1 MSLPEICIHRP
12 VLATVLSLLLVLVGI
27 VSYLR
32 LPVRE
37 YPSID
42 QPVVS
47 VVTRYPGASP
57 EIMETQ
63 ITQVLEASIA
73 GIPGIDVLSSTSRQE
88 SSRITARFTL
98 DTDPEDAAADVR
110 DRVSRV
116 RGRLPDEVDEPVISK
131 VEADADPIL
140 YLAFTSDR
148 ISSLDIT
155 DFVDRDARDRLQNL
169 SGVAEVQILGE
180 RRYAMRIWLDRD
192 RLAAYGLTVQDIE
205 EAIRRQNLEVPAGR
219 IESIDRE
226 FTVLSRTGLTTPEQ
240 FEAIVVKDAGG
251 FAVTL
256 GDLAEVEIGA
266 EDDRRATRFNG
277 RNSVTIGIVKQ
288 ATANPLDVARAVRA
302 ALPGLVENLPAGM
315 DAVIANDT
323 TVFIER
329 SISAVFI
336 TIAEAVGL
344 VVLVTLIFLRSFR
357 ATLIPV
363 VTIPVSLIA
372 TFALMFAAG
381 FSINTLTLLALVL
394 AIGLVVDDA
403 IVVLENVYRHIESGE
418 PPFQAAL
425 TGTRE
430 IVFAVIAMTLTL
442 AAVYAPVA
450 LTPGRTGRLF
460 IEFALALAGAVI
472 VSGFVALTLTP
483 MMCSRLLTAH
493 GEENAV
499 AGFIGRGLGAM
510 ERGYARLVSFV
521 LGRSWVLLPLVGLV
535 LGSGVALFQRT
546 PSELAPS
553 EDRGYIRA
561 TVRGPEGVTIEWTRR
576 NLTQLEP
583 ILAAVP
589 EVASTFIIAGVPE
602 VTRGIAVIRLK
613 PWEERTRSQQ
623 EILATLR
630 PQLGKVPGMVAAPSS
645 PPSLGQDSRSP
656 PVQLVLQ
663 TSGSYQELAEI
674 TDRFVRA
681 VENWPGITDI
691 TGELTLA
698 TPQLEVEF
706 DRQKIADLGLSV
718 DSVGR
723 TLESFLA
730 GRTVTRF
737 NRNAE
742 QYDVMVQVADADRK
756 EPDDLAA
763 IYVRGRGGEMIQL
776 SNLVELRET
785 VAAKEL
791 TRYNQLRSATV
802 VAALAPGYTIG
813 QALEHFEATARDV
826 LPASFRFDYSGPS
839 REFKQVG
846 SSILLIFGL
855 ALAFI
860 YLLLAAQFESFLS
873 PLLIMVT
880 VPLSM
885 AGAFLAIH
893 LTGGTLNVYSQI
905 GLVTLIG
912 LITKH
917 GILIVEFANKAS
929 AEGASRRA
937 AALQAAKL
945 RLRPILMTTAAMVLG
960 AVPLALAHGAG
971 AESRQQIGW
980 VIVGGMSLGTLLT
993 LFVLPTLY
1001 AALPEQRQPAA
1012 EQSRRS
1018 VPAEASLATPGT

>member
-1 MSLPEICIHRP
+1 M
-12 VLATVLSLLLVLVGI
+12 
-27 VSYLR
+27 
-32 LPVRE
+32 
-37 YPSID
+37 
-42 QPVVS
+42 
-47 VVTRYPGASP
+47 
-57 EIMETQ
+57 
-63 ITQVLEASIA
+63 
-73 GIPGIDVLSSTSRQE
+73 
-88 SSRITARFTL
+88 
-98 DTDPEDAAADVR
+98 R

-116 RGRLPDEVDEPVISK
+116 RGRLPDEVDEPVIRK

-148 ISSLDIT
+148 ISPLDIT

-169 SGVAEVQILGE
+169 PGIAEVQILGE

-205 EAIRRQNLEVPAGR
+205 DSIRRQNLELPAGR
-219 IESIDRE
+219 IESVDRE
-226 FTVLSRTGLTTPEQ
+226 FTVLSRTGLSTPEE
-240 FEAIVVKDAGG
+240 FAGVVVKDADG

-256 GDLAEVEIGA
+256 GDVSRIEIGP
-266 EDDRRATRFNG
+266 EDERRATRLNG
-277 RNSVTIGIVKQ
+277 RNAVTVGIIKQ
-288 ATANPLDVARAVRA
+288 ATANPLDVARDVRA
-302 ALPGLVENLPAGM
+302 ALPDLVAHLPAGM
-315 DAVIANDT
+315 DVVIANDT

-329 SISAVFI
+329 SIAAVFV

-344 VVLVTLIFLRSFR
+344 VVLVTLLFLRSLR
-357 ATLIPV
+357 ATLIPI

-372 TFALMFAAG
+372 TFALMYAAG

-403 IVVLENVYRHIESGE
+403 IVVLENVYRHIERGE
-418 PPFQAAL
+418 RPFEAAL
-425 TGTRE
+425 IGTRE
-430 IVFAVIAMTLTL
+430 IVFAIIAMTLTL

-460 IEFALALAGAVI
+460 IEFALALAGAVL

-483 MMCSRLLTAH
+483 MMCSRLLVPH
-493 GEENAV
+493 EEEHENAL
-499 AGFIGRGLGAM
+499 ARLARRGLESL
-510 ERGYARLVSFV
+510 ERGYARLLELV
-521 LGRSWVLLPLVGLV
+521 LGRPWLLLPLIGLV
-535 LGSGVALFQRT
+535 LGSGIALFQRT
-546 PSELAPS
+546 PSELAPA
-553 EDRGYIRA
+553 EDRGYVRA
-561 TVRGPEGVTIEWTRR
+561 SVRGPEGATIEWTTR
-576 NLTQLEP
+576 NLAQIEP
-583 ILAAVP
+583 IVADVP
-589 EVASTFIIAGVPE
+589 EVASIFVIAGVPE
-602 VTRGIAVIRLK
+602 VTRGIVVIRLK
-613 PWEERTRSQQ
+613 PWEERARSQQ
-623 EILATLR
+623 EVLTSLR
-630 PQLGKVPGMVAAPSS
+630 PQLARIAGMVAAPSS

-663 TSGSYQELAEI
+663 TSGSYAELAEV
-674 TDRFVRA
+674 TERFVRA
-681 VENWPGITDI
+681 VEGWPGVTDVS
-691 TGELTLA
+691 GELTLA
-698 TPQLEVEF
+698 TPQLEVEL

-718 DSVGR
+718 DTVGR

-742 QYDVMVQVADADRK
+742 QYDVIVQVADADRK
-756 EPDDLAA
+756 EPDDLSS
-763 IYVRGRGGEMIQL
+763 IYVRGRGGEMVQL
-776 SNLVELRET
+776 SNLVSLRET

-791 TRYNQLRSATV
+791 NRYNQLRSATV
-802 VAALAPGYTIG
+802 YAALAPDYAIG
-813 QALEHFEATARDV
+813 EALEHFEATAREI
-826 LPASFRFDYSGPS
+826 LPDGFRFDYSGPS
-839 REFKQVG
+839 REYKQAG

-917 GILIVEFANKAS
+917 GILIVEFANKARS
-929 AEGASRRA
+929 AGATRHD
-937 AALQAAKL
+937 AALQAAEL

-980 VIVGGMSLGTLLT
+980 VIVGGM
-993 LFVLPTLY
+993 
-1001 AALPEQRQPAA
+1001 
-1012 EQSRRS
+1012 
-1018 VPAEASLATPGT
+1018 TPGHSADAVRPAGPLCRRARAAGQAPRKPARAR

>member
-1 MSLPEICIHRP
+1 MSLPELCIRRP
-12 VLATVLSLLLVLVGI
+12 VFATVLSLLLILVGI

-37 YPSID
+37 YPNID

-47 VVTRYPGASP
+47 VVTRYPGAGP

-98 DTDPEDAAADVR
+98 ETDPEDAAADVR

-148 ISSLDIT
+148 LSSLDIT

-169 SGVAEVQILGE
+169 PGVAEVQILGE
-180 RRYAMRIWLDRD
+180 RRYAMRIWVDRD
-192 RLAAYGLTVQDIE
+192 RLAAYGMTVQEVE

-219 IESIDRE
+219 IESVDRE
-226 FTVLSRTGLTTPEQ
+226 FTVLSRTGLTTPEE
-240 FEAIVVKDAGG
+240 FAAIVVKDADG

-256 GDLAEVEIGA
+256 GDLAKVEIGA
-266 EDDRRATRFNG
+266 EDNRRATRFNG
-277 RNSVTIGIVKQ
+277 RNSVTIGIIKQ
-288 ATANPLDVARAVRA
+288 ATANPLDVARAVRE
-302 ALPGLVENLPAGM
+302 ALPSLIENLPAGM

-329 SISAVFI
+329 SITAVFV

-381 FSINTLTLLALVL
+381 FSVNTLTLLALVL

-403 IVVLENVYRHIESGE
+403 IVVLENVYRHIENGE

-425 TGTRE
+425 IGTRE
-430 IVFAVIAMTLTL
+430 IVFAVIAMTATL
-442 AAVYAPVA
+442 AAVYAPIA

-483 MMCSRLLTAH
+483 MMCARLLAPH
-493 GEENAV
+493 GKENAV
-499 AGFIGRGLGAM
+499 AAMIGRGLDAM
-510 ERGYARLVSFV
+510 ERGYGWLVGLV
-521 LGRSWVLLPLVGLV
+521 LGRAWLLLPLVGVV

-546 PSELAPS
+546 PSELAPA

-561 TVRGPEGVTIEWTRR
+561 SVRGPEGTTIEWTTR
-576 NLTQLEP
+576 NLTQYEP
-583 ILAAVP
+583 ILADVP
-589 EVASTFIIAGVPE
+589 EVASVFVIAGVPE

-613 PWEERTRSQQ
+613 PWEERERSQQ
-623 EILATLR
+623 EILSSLR
-630 PQLGKVPGMVAAPSS
+630 PELGKVPGMVATPSS

-663 TSGSYQELAEI
+663 TSGSYQELADV

-681 VENWPGITDI
+681 VEDWPGITDV
-691 TGELTLA
+691 TGELTLT
-698 TPQLEVEF
+698 TPQLEVDF
-706 DRQKIADLGLSV
+706 DRQKIADLGLNV
-718 DSVGR
+718 DNVGR

-756 EPDDLAA
+756 EPDDLTN

-776 SNLVELRET
+776 SNLVEMRET

-813 QALEHFEATARDV
+813 QALEHFEGTARQM
-826 LPASFRFDYSGPS
+826 LPDNFRYDFSGPS
-839 REFKQVG
+839 REFKQAG

-880 VPLSM
+880 VPLSL
-885 AGAFLAIH
+885 AGAFLAID

-917 GILIVEFANKAS
+917 GILIVEFANTAYT
-929 AEGASRRA
+929 AGASRRE
-937 AALQAAKL
+937 AALQAATL

-993 LFVLPTLY
+993 LFVLPALY
-1001 AALPEQRQPAA
+1001 AALPERRPVAA
-1012 EQSRRS
+1012 DLPDEQG
-1018 VPAEASLATPGT
+1018 SLRPHTS